1 MSYPNNPE
9 VIATVETIDTEGENA
24 YLGDRIVGI
33 QVRTDKQWTDGVVDI
48 DVRKFD
54 RKGGN
59 LVLRIALPELMAAL
73 SRATSQSVS
82 TTSTYSRSPYITTSA
97 QRRLMTMW

>member
-9 VIATVETIDTEGENA
+9 VIATVETIDTEGEST

-33 QVRTDKQWTDGVVDI
+33 QVRTDKQWVDGVVDL
-48 DVRKFD
+48 DVREFD
-54 RKGGN
+54 RKRDSN

-73 SRATSQSVS
+73 SRATLNADKD
-82 TTSTYSRSPYITTSA
+82 T
-97 QRRLMTMW
+97 